1 MARAFR
7 RADVGC
13 MSVGSVAGC
22 VLRTDGQLGYAQPPQ
37 VLSPPDL
44 RSVKKMLSFAIQVSL
59 SLITA

>member
-1 MARAFR
+1 MWR
-7 RADVGC
+7 C

-22 VLRTDGQLGYAQPPQ
+22 VLCTDGHLGYAQPPQ

-59 SLITA
+59 SWITA